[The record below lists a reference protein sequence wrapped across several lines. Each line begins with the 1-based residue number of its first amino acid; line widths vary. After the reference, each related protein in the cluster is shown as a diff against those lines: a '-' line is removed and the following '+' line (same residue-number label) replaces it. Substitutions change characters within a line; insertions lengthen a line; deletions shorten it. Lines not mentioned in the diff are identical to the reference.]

1 MLKTT
6 PLVVTVGLSLTNPLA
21 MIGDYFLGKPV
32 TFQVFVGAVLVTG
45 AFIVVGIHNSKPKEG
60 EVPLAEDLPGDGTG
74 EQAQLRLGEAVPRL
88 ESQADT
94 RFSA

>member
-1 MLKTT
+1 
-6 PLVVTVGLSLTNPLA
+6 